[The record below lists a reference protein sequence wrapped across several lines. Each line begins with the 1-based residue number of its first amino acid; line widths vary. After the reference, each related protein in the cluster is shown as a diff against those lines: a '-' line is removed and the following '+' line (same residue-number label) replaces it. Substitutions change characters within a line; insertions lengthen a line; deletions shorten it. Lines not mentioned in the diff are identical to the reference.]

1 MRELTLPKNWRR
13 ATKAIGALLMVL
25 GVVGYLLPLVRVESL
40 APIGGKGV
48 DREAMVE
55 PLPNTIRRPPLERR
69 PTPNPRPVQPS
80 RPTVPPPSPASP
92 TDEKKQSV
100 ILPPPAPS
108 IEKAP
113 PSTSPEKGDVL
124 YYIAEPTPTPAIFHQ
139 EEVEGDYPD
148 RIEKGEVEPVRISF
162 KRRMVEQPSP
172 TDLTTTSGDRTQRT
186 SSIEPIPDRP
196 LDVPLGESQG
206 PGYDA
211 WIRCQLHSESI
222 EIFPVETA
230 QDLWRPLGQATRVD
244 WEWQIRADS
253 AAVQQEI
260 EAVMEIEW
268 RPRNQE
274 TTATQTVRHLLWR
287 ERLPVSVADPLLQSG
302 QVKLL
307 SPIFGGA
314 GAVLML
320 LAVLPIGPI
329 ADRRRRREKSILAD
343 ASEEPAPEGSL
354 PTFDVLGNSPVASTS
369 APAAN
374 LELPGSAQH
383 DLVECSVFAPAIA
396 PQGETLM
403 IQVFAHLEGL
413 DSEAGRLAVQF
424 DPTARSRGVK
434 TLSAR
439 VARGTELSFHL
450 ELSRG
455 SLSDPIQ
462 TMVWMGD
469 TESVQF
475 IVDIPLDCPTGN
487 LAGKVTI
494 SQNTVPIGRISFL
507 LQVVPAGTPIPAA
520 TEPETSAFAYRFTFL
535 SYASEDRDKVLAR
548 VQMLDQMGIRYFQDL
563 LSLDPGQRWEKELY
577 RNIDKCDLFL
587 LFWSNAAKCSP
598 WVMREVN
605 YALDRQQGNDDA
617 PPEIKPV
624 IIEGPPLVAPPER
637 LQHLHFNDKLIYLM
651 SRDPAP

>member
-1 MRELTLPKNWRR
+1 M
-13 ATKAIGALLMVL
+13 
-25 GVVGYLLPLVRVESL
+25 
-40 APIGGKGV
+40 
-48 DREAMVE
+48 
-55 PLPNTIRRPPLERR
+55 
-69 PTPNPRPVQPS
+69 
-80 RPTVPPPSPASP
+80 
-92 TDEKKQSV
+92 
-100 ILPPPAPS
+100 
-108 IEKAP
+108 
-113 PSTSPEKGDVL
+113 
-124 YYIAEPTPTPAIFHQ
+124 
-139 EEVEGDYPD
+139 
-148 RIEKGEVEPVRISF
+148 EPVRISF

-211 WIRCQLHSESI
+211 WLRCQLHSESI

-230 QDLWRPLGQATRVD
+230 QDSWRPLGQSTRVD
-244 WEWQIRADS
+244 WEWQIRANS

-268 RPRNQE
+268 RPRNLE
-274 TTATQTVRHLLWR
+274 MTATQTVRHLLWR

-320 LAVLPIGPI
+320 LATLPLG
-329 ADRRRRREKSILAD
+329 DHRRRREKSILAD

-424 DPTARSRGVK
+424 DPTAQSRGVK

-439 VARGTELSFHL
+439 VARGTELTFHL

-455 SLSDPIQ
+455 SLPDPIQ
-462 TMVWMGD
+462 TLVWMGD

-520 TEPETSAFAYRFTFL
+520 TEPETCAFAYRFTFL

-587 LFWSNAAKCSP
+587 LFWSNAAKRSP

-605 YALDRQQGNDDA
+605 YALDRQQGNDEA